1 LSNADR
7 PFFKSHRRCR
17 PGDRSGANRTNV
29 APEFVKAPD
38 VTAIQLHDTA
48 ARKKRAFVPQD
59 PSRVTM
65 YVCGPTVYSTAH
77 IGNFR
82 PAITFDVL
90 YRLLRHEYGADHVVY
105 ARNITDVDDKINAAA
120 AAEGV
125 DISVITQ
132 RFATIYREDS
142 TALNILPPTIEPA
155 ATAYM
160 SQMITLTEQLVEG
173 GFAYAAEGHVLFDVT
188 AYEQYGALSKRSLDD
203 MIAGARVEVA
213 PYKRNPADF
222 VLWKPSKPGEPV
234 WDSPFGPGRPGWHLE
249 CSAMIE
255 ATLGQTIDIHG
266 GGADLVFPHHENEI
280 AQSACAHGGAALA
293 NYWLHNGF
301 LSIDAEKMSKSLGN
315 IVKPH
320 ELLERGVKGEVIRYA
335 MLTGHYRAPLD
346 WNDTLIERAQK
357 SLDRLYGV
365 LRRFGGDAQPGEAP
379 EAVLKAL
386 RDDMN
391 TPKALAALFEIA
403 GRANKA
409 ESDDARTAA
418 VGELKAAGDLLGL
431 FQEDADAWFGLKD
444 IPVQY
449 KQDVDAVLAER
460 AKAKSARDFE
470 KADQI
475 RGSLEDVG
483 LVIEDT
489 PEGAAWRLRST
500 EAVLIREVCQFL
512 KGEAGTLQI
521 PAHNN
526 GVSADAVVWQDHESK
541 PWLVEAKARV
551 STPSFLISI
560 AEQAS
565 GLAGAFETD
574 RFVIPLWDTEEMRK
588 LVSKVRLMREV
599 GGVVAFVAG
608 RGRVDLV
615 SLKAP

>member
-1 LSNADR
+1 M
-7 PFFKSHRRCR
+7 
-17 PGDRSGANRTNV
+17 
-29 APEFVKAPD
+29 
-38 VTAIQLHDTA
+38 TAIQLYDTA
-48 ARKKRAFVPQD
+48 ARTKRAFVPQD

-90 YRLLRHEYGADHVVY
+90 YRLLRHEYGGEHVVY

-120 AAEGV
+120 AEEGV
-125 DISVITQ
+125 DISVITE
-132 RFATIYREDS
+132 RFATIYRADS
-142 TALNILPPTIEPA
+142 AALNILAPTIEPA
-155 ATAYM
+155 ATAHM
-160 SQMITLTEQLVEG
+160 SRMIALMGELVEN
-173 GFAYAAEGHVLFDVT
+173 GFAYAAQGHVLFDVS
-188 AYEQYGALSKRSLDD
+188 AYEQYGALSRRSLDD

-213 PYKRNPADF
+213 PYKKNPADF
-222 VLWKPSKPGEPV
+222 VLWKPSRPGEPV

-280 AQSACAHGGAALA
+280 AQSACAHGGAPLA

-301 LSIDAEKMSKSLGN
+301 LSIEAEKMSKSLGN

-346 WNDTLIERAQK
+346 WNDQLIEQARK

-365 LRRFGGDAQPGEAP
+365 LRRFGGEVEPGEAP
-379 EAVLKAL
+379 EAVVTAL

-409 ESDDARTAA
+409 RSEAERAQA

-431 FQEDADAWFGLKD
+431 FQEDADAWFGL
-444 IPVQY
+444 
-449 KQDVDAVLAER
+449 DALSDAQKAEIDALVAER
-460 AKAKSARDFE
+460 AEARRAKDFAR
-470 KADQI
+470 ADAI
-475 RGSLEDVG
+475 RDQLNARGVQAEDG
-483 LVIEDT
+483 
-489 PEGAAWRLRST
+489 PEGTTWRLT
-500 EAVLIREVCQFL
+500 
-512 KGEAGTLQI
+512 G
-521 PAHNN
+521 
-526 GVSADAVVWQDHESK
+526 
-541 PWLVEAKARV
+541 
-551 STPSFLISI
+551 
-560 AEQAS
+560 
-565 GLAGAFETD
+565 
-574 RFVIPLWDTEEMRK
+574 
-588 LVSKVRLMREV
+588 
-599 GGVVAFVAG
+599 
-608 RGRVDLV
+608 
-615 SLKAP
+615 